1 MASDRVL
8 ENAANEVKEFAKMGL
23 LRKSVPAQ
31 DKVLLK
37 CPSLRELPQT
47 QEAASELPTPQFEYL
62 VQAIVDAVDAIELR
76 GHRLDAASLRALF
89 GLVDPV
95 RRANW
100 SRRQEEAARVQGVGR
115 DHFRRNLQ
123 APLLKA
129 IAELLLSGSSE
140 QATKNA
146 EIQEQFL
153 SAAPTQDGLVTWM
166 TKYIVD
172 NTPREAILLELSTAT
187 IGPILDALRAANVE
201 ARLLVANPYMAQS
214 AWLQERHWMTLLN
227 RFQRD
232 FAGYANLEVRM
243 YDVPPS
249 LRGRLIGDW
258 FSLGWYTYRDDARLE
273 AAEDPNAALIFG
285 HDNAMIHGSVVSNS
299 GAVLAEWFRKEFER
313 LWRHRLTRRGSDVGR
328 TLGLQD

>member
-1 MASDRVL
+1 
-8 ENAANEVKEFAKMGL
+8 
-23 LRKSVPAQ
+23 
-31 DKVLLK
+31 
-37 CPSLRELPQT
+37 
-47 QEAASELPTPQFEYL
+47 
-62 VQAIVDAVDAIELR
+62 
-76 GHRLDAASLRALF
+76 
-89 GLVDPV
+89 
-95 RRANW
+95 
-100 SRRQEEAARVQGVGR
+100 
-115 DHFRRNLQ
+115 
-123 APLLKA
+123 
-129 IAELLLSGSSE
+129 
-140 QATKNA
+140 
-146 EIQEQFL
+146 
-153 SAAPTQDGLVTWM
+153 
-166 TKYIVD
+166 
-172 NTPREAILLELSTAT
+172 
-187 IGPILDALRAANVE
+187 
-201 ARLLVANPYMAQS
+201 
-214 AWLQERHWMTLLN
+214 MTLLN